1 MVFRSMPKTTCKA
14 VSGAMDLIVAKLFLS
29 LSKSVGITVI
39 EKFSLSKVALG
50 YLSSAIP
57 SEGKTLRPDGGAL
70 ESEDVGP
77 FSMKLQLFSHCWHFY
92 MWSLRLCDY
101 IQSIHICLVEIN
113 NQVCYSHG
121 LDENSNGNGIEG
133 LLILGTFLLESGL
146 IDILYSSEPLNALLL
161 IFCTQSRVQIG
172 WIVFQKALRI
182 NCCVSLTIPYLSPL
196 SNIAQD
202 HER

>member
-1 MVFRSMPKTTCKA
+1 
-14 VSGAMDLIVAKLFLS
+14 
-29 LSKSVGITVI
+29 
-39 EKFSLSKVALG
+39 
-50 YLSSAIP
+50 
-57 SEGKTLRPDGGAL
+57 
-70 ESEDVGP
+70 
-77 FSMKLQLFSHCWHFY
+77 